1 MRWLRNL
8 AIRRK
13 LMLLVL
19 LPCGVAL
26 LVAAT
31 AFISYDW
38 LMYRQTMIR
47 EISVLADVLGNNSTA
62 ALSFNA
68 RDTAEEMLAA
78 LKAQPHIVT
87 ACLYDKQGRI
97 FATYAQPHT
106 DAHVPAQVELR
117 AARFAGDRLTLFQPI
132 GLGGRLVGTI
142 YLESDL
148 TELTERLHLYII
160 VVTAKVLLVL
170 LVVFGLAL
178 KLQTFVSRPILRL
191 ATTARTVSEQH
202 DYSLRVEKTTEDE
215 LGELTTAFNEML
227 AQIQRSDRALQK
239 AHDDLEERVIQ
250 RTEELS
256 KANAALQLEISERQS
271 AEAGL
276 RLKTEALA
284 HSNTELEQFAYVAS
298 HDLQEPLR
306 MVSSYLQLVE
316 QRYAGKLDT
325 EATEFINY
333 AVDGAAR
340 MRTLIRDLLE
350 YSRVGR
356 RQQSLTPV
364 NCETVFHNVVQS
376 LQQAIID
383 THATVT
389 ADPLPT
395 VLADTTEFTQLL
407 QNLIGNAIKFHGPRP
422 PTVHVEASRQDGYWQ
437 FAVRDNGIGIEP
449 EYFEKVFVIFQRL
462 HSRTDYPGTGLGLAI
477 CKKIIDRYGGRIWIE
492 STAGQGTT
500 FFFTLPVNKEKEA
513 TP

>member
-13 LMLLVL
+13 LILLVL
-19 LPCGVAL
+19 LPSGVAL
-26 LVAAT
+26 LLAAA

-38 LMYRQTMIR
+38 LMYRQTMIH

-97 FATYAQPHT
+97 FATYARPQA
-106 DAHVPAQVELR
+106 DAHVPAQVENR
-117 AARFAGDRLTLFQPI
+117 TANFAGDRLTLFQPI

-160 VVTAKVLLVL
+160 VVTVKVLLVL

-178 KLQTFVSRPILRL
+178 KLQTFISRPLLKL
-191 ATTARTVSEQH
+191 ATTARAVSIDH

-215 LGELTTAFNEML
+215 LGELTAAFNEML
-227 AQIQRSDRALQK
+227 TQIQRSDRALQK
-239 AHDDLEERVIQ
+239 AHDDLEERVTQ

-256 KANAALQLEISERQS
+256 KANATLQLEISERQN

-276 RLKTEALA
+276 RLKTDALA
-284 HSNTELEQFAYVAS
+284 RSNTELEQFAYVAS

-316 QRYAGKLDT
+316 QRYAGKLDA

-333 AVDGAAR
+333 AVDGAGR

-356 RQQSLTPV
+356 RQQSLLPV
-364 NCETVFHNVVQS
+364 QCETIFQNVVQS
-376 LQQAIID
+376 LQQAILD
-383 THATVT
+383 SHATVT
-389 ADPLPT
+389 AGPLPT
-395 VLADTTEFTQLL
+395 VLADTTELTQLL
-407 QNLIGNAIKFHGPRP
+407 QNLIGNAIKFHGPQP
-422 PTVHVEASRQDGYWQ
+422 PVVHVEVSRQAGYWQ

-477 CKKIIDRYGGRIWIE
+477 CKKIIDRAGGRIWIE
-492 STAGQGTT
+492 STLGQGTT
-500 FFFTLPVNKEKEA
+500 FFFTLPVNKEKEV